1 LQGLYFFDVKS
12 PTLRAAARRSYYSGT
27 LTAFCAA
34 DRNEIFARMAR
45 RNDFDLTGTQRDA
58 WLEEAEILQRVLA
71 RHTGAL
77 YLEFTIPRMGR
88 RIDALV
94 IIGPVIFVLEFKIG
108 EQSFSSQDVDQVVDY
123 ALDLQNFHEGSHDA
137 YIAPVLIC
145 TRASRD
151 QQRIPDTRPSDRLFE
166 VSRTNVE
173 DLAETIERIL
183 RLVAEPEIRIDQ
195 WEESGYK
202 PTPTI
207 IEATLALYRGH
218 SVTEISRND
227 AGATNLSKTA
237 GTVASII
244 EATKARSQKAI
255 CFVTGVPGAGKTL
268 VGLDAATKHIDNKDD
283 LYSVFLSG
291 NGPLVEILQEALAR
305 DKIRQERLRGR
316 VVRKGAA
323 LSEVRAFIQNVHHF
337 RDDCLVDVK
346 KPPIEHVA
354 IFDEAQR
361 AWNLKQTVDFMRRK
375 KHRAD
380 FNQSEP
386 EFLISCLDRH
396 GDWAVVICLVGGGQE
411 INTGEAGI
419 SEWLAAL
426 KRSFPEWR
434 IYVSDRLVDSEY
446 GAGQIVEALRTWA
459 HVEFKS
465 DLHLATSRRSF
476 RSENVSK
483 LVKELL
489 DLELDAAR
497 ETLRHV
503 QERYPIA
510 LTRNLD
516 TARRWLRSKARGSE
530 RYGIVV
536 SSQAERLKP
545 HALDVKTPINPV
557 HWFLNEKDDVR
568 SSYYL
573 EDVATEFHIQ
583 GLEVDWACVVWDAD
597 FRFTPEGWQHWSFR
611 GNGWQHIR
619 AHERQSYLKN
629 AYRVLLTRAR
639 QGMVL
644 VVPRGDDEDPT
655 RDPAYYDQTFDYLS
669 RSGMSPI

>member
-1 LQGLYFFDVKS
+1 MTGS
-12 PTLRAAARRSYYSGT
+12 TLRVAAKRSYYSAT
-27 LTAFCAA
+27 LAEFCSA

-58 WLEEAEILQRVLA
+58 WLQEATILQRVLTPY
-71 RHTGAL
+71 TGAL

-88 RIDALV
+88 RVDALA
-94 IIGPVIFVLEFKIG
+94 IIGPVIFVLEFKVG
-108 EQSFSSQDVDQVVDY
+108 EQAFSGQDMDQVVDY
-123 ALDLQNFHEGSHDA
+123 ALDLHNFHEASHGA
-137 YIAPVLIC
+137 YIAPVLVC
-145 TRASRD
+145 TQASPD
-151 QQRIPDTRPSDRLFE
+151 QNRVPGTVPPDRLFP
-166 VSRTNVE
+166 VSRANVE
-173 DLAETIERIL
+173 GLAETIERIL
-183 RLVAEPEIRIDQ
+183 RLVTEPEIQIDQ

-218 SVTEISRND
+218 SVTEISRSD
-227 AGATNLSKTA
+227 ASATNLSKTA
-237 GTVASII
+237 GTVASVIA
-244 EATKARSQKAI
+244 ETKARSQKAI

-268 VGLDAATKHIDNKDD
+268 VGLDAATKHIEHGDE

-305 DKIRQERLRGR
+305 DKVRQEGLQGR
-316 VVRKGAA
+316 KIRKGAA

-337 RDDCLVDVK
+337 RDECLVDAAR
-346 KPPIEHVA
+346 PPIEHVA

-361 AWNLKQTVDFMRRK
+361 AWNLKQTVDFMKRK
-375 KHRAD
+375 KGRPD

-396 GDWAVVICLVGGGQE
+396 QDWAVVICLVGGGQE

-419 SEWLAAL
+419 SEWLEAL
-426 KRSFPEWR
+426 DRSFPGWR

-446 GAGQIVEALRTWA
+446 GAGRVVEALRGRE

-465 DLHLATSRRSF
+465 DLHLATSLRSF

-489 DLELDAAR
+489 DLEIDAAR
-497 ETLRHV
+497 ETLRQV
-503 QERYPIA
+503 QERYPIV
-510 LTRNLD
+510 LTRDLEA
-516 TARRWLRSKARGSE
+516 ARGWLRSKARGSE

-545 HALDVKTPINPV
+545 HALDVKTPVNPV
-557 HWFLNEKDDVR
+557 HWFLNGKDDVR

-583 GLEVDWACVVWDAD
+583 GLEVDWACVVWDGD
-597 FRFTPEGWQHWSFR
+597 FRFTSQCWQHWSFR
-611 GNGWQHIR
+611 GNGWQRIH
-619 AHERQSYLKN
+619 APERQRYLKN

-639 QGMVL
+639 QGMVV
-644 VVPRGDDEDPT
+644 VVPRGDHKDPT
-655 RDPAYYDQTFDYLS
+655 RDPAYYDETFEYLR
-669 RSGMSPI
+669 RSGMSLI